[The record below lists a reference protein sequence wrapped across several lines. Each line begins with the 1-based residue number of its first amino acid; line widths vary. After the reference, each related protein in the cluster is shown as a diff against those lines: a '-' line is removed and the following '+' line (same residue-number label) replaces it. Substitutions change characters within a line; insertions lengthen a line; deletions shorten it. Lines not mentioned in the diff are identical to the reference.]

1 MIKTFT
7 NVLKTQK
14 IQMYNCSR
22 FNVMTK
28 KPKLLGKKLSEDPG
42 EYPELVDITEDC
54 ENKFKNVKVFQGKFP
69 YMPIDD
75 HPLIPGYARMMNI
88 SKELFD
94 KLKEANVEQNQLVIS
109 VTKNP
114 EQIEAIQ
121 LSMQQIPLNFVPN
134 VKSKNEV
141 YEFGCL
147 CEVKLR
153 EEKHFGVLFFNFFN
167 DGRLFMVIFDLLHVL
182 YFIFEDIFF

>member
-7 NVLKTQK
+7 NVLKNQRNL
-14 IQMYNCSR
+14 MYNCSR
-22 FNVMTK
+22 FNVLTK
-28 KPKLLGKKLSEDPG
+28 KPKIFAKKLNLDSASN
-42 EYPELVDITEDC
+42 PELVDITEQ
-54 ENKFKNVKVFQGKFP
+54 EEKIKHIKIYQGKFP

-75 HPLIPGYARMMNI
+75 HPLIPGYARMLNV

-94 KLKEANVEQNQLVIS
+94 KLKEAKVEQNQLVIS

-114 EQIEAIQ
+114 EQIEAVQ

-134 VKSKNEV
+134 IKSKNDV
-141 YEFGCL
+141 YDVGCV

-153 EEKHFGVLFFNFFN
+153 EEKNFGVNF
-167 DGRLFMVIFDLLHVL
+167 
-182 YFIFEDIFF
+182 